1 MLRIATC
8 YECHRKEAVY
18 LIHIDKDQIDAS
30 RVLPLPQT
38 TGMVYHQN
46 DRNAYEVV
54 LTVERLDGT
63 LEGYDG
69 YVIWTYEDGSTAM
82 QDVVIQPPNT
92 IRHAIAPALLA
103 KAGEVSVSLI
113 VYNEA
118 DAYRRTLA
126 QWLCRVLP
134 EAQEPAVPP
143 EDPDI
148 PIIQSLLLDA
158 QALRRGVE
166 AALSRAEEV
175 EQGAADARTG
185 AQAAQVSAEAAR
197 TGAQAAQTAAEAAR
211 DAAATQAATAEGQA
225 AAAVQSAAQ
234 ASDSAAAA
242 QVARAGA
249 EVAQTGAQ
257 SAQAAAEDARDETE
271 AALGSKVPNTRTIN
285 GKALNQDVTLT
296 AADVGAQPQTQARSA
311 MVKAD
316 ANGAL
321 VAAEEGSD
329 YNRPVIDRLWHGW
342 KTDTGTIEL
351 AANMK
356 DYSAIIVTTATNNIP
371 QFMVNNL
378 FLSIDYISGVTGTL
392 LQLLCNDDARISCTL
407 GYGEDADK
415 YKRIHISTADSNHG
429 VLIVYGIR

>member
-18 LIHIDKDQIDAS
+18 LIHIDKDQVDAS
-30 RVLPLPQT
+30 RVAPLPQT

-134 EAQEPAVPP
+134 EAQEPTVPP

-166 AALSRAEEV
+166 AALDRAEEV

-234 ASDSAAAA
+234 ADSARADARAA
-242 QVARAGA
+242 QTGA
-249 EVAQTGAQ
+249 EAAQAGAQ

-271 AALGSKVPNTRTIN
+271 AALGSRVPITRTVN
-285 GKALNQDVTLT
+285 GKTLSQDVTLT
-296 AADVGAQPQTQARSA
+296 AADVGAAGQGVHGPYDLSLGPGVTIAPGDGLAKYWYTDTGLVLISVGVIIQNNDLYKVIANLPEGFRPSTYIYASLVQAENGDLLNGTARTLYIR
-311 MVKAD
+311 
-316 ANGAL
+316 ANGAEL
-321 VAAEEGSD
+321 RTISNDNTNHYYAGS
-329 YNRPVIDRLWHGW
+329 
-342 KTDTGTIEL
+342 
-351 AANMK
+351 
-356 DYSAIIVTTATNNIP
+356 IIYPI
-371 QFMVNNL
+371 
-378 FLSIDYISGVTGTL
+378 
-392 LQLLCNDDARISCTL
+392 
-407 GYGEDADK
+407 
-415 YKRIHISTADSNHG
+415 
-429 VLIVYGIR
+429 

>member
-118 DAYRRTLA
+118 DACRRTLA

-166 AALSRAEEV
+166 AALDRAEEV
-175 EQGAADARTG
+175 EQGTEHARAA
-185 AQAAQVSAEAAR
+185 AQAAQAAAETAQ
-197 TGAQAAQTAAEAAR
+197 TGAKAAQTAAESAR
-211 DAAATQAATAEGQA
+211 DAAATHAVTAEEQAA
-225 AAAVQSAAQ
+225 SAAQ
-234 ASDSAAAA
+234 STAQADSARADARAA
-242 QVARAGA
+242 QTGA
-249 EVAQTGAQ
+249 EAAQAGAQ

-271 AALGSKVPNTRTIN
+271 AALGSRVPITRTVN
-285 GKALNQDVTLT
+285 GKTLSQDVTLT
-296 AADVGAQPQTQARSA
+296 AADVGAA
-311 MVKAD
+311 
-316 ANGAL
+316 
-321 VAAEEGSD
+321 
-329 YNRPVIDRLWHGW
+329 
-342 KTDTGTIEL
+342 
-351 AANMK
+351 
-356 DYSAIIVTTATNNIP
+356 
-371 QFMVNNL
+371 
-378 FLSIDYISGVTGTL
+378 
-392 LQLLCNDDARISCTL
+392 
-407 GYGEDADK
+407 
-415 YKRIHISTADSNHG
+415 
-429 VLIVYGIR
+429 